1 MLAPSPDFRFDGPSP
16 IPYGFGSALTGEE
29 AETGP
34 RVRITA
40 LLDSPTG
47 YVTVCTRREVWEKC
61 LRAAGLSDVAW
72 VPLEVSEA
80 GLRRFGAHFRA
91 DLHAGPPLEML
102 CCPRLS
108 TTPGGTGAS

>member
-61 LRAAGLSDVAW
+61 LRAAAGLSDVAW
-72 VPLEVSEA
+72 VPLEVSEVDCA
-80 GLRRFGAHFRA
+80 GSARTSGRTSTPARRWRCCAARA
-91 DLHAGPPLEML
+91 
-102 CCPRLS
+102 
-108 TTPGGTGAS
+108 